1 MLLNILIFWGV
12 VSTIL
17 ILYLL
22 YKLYIFSM
30 LILDIED
37 SVEYSIVE
45 LEKRY
50 VSMTKI
56 LEKPVFFDSI
66 EVRKVIS
73 DISEARNL
81 IVNVSKVLTQDMR
94 DESAK
99 IKKEDS

>member
-1 MLLNILIFWGV
+1 
-12 VSTIL
+12 
-17 ILYLL
+17 
-22 YKLYIFSM
+22 M